1 MAVIA
6 KGRVLQI
13 DGKSVK
19 VEVLDDKG
27 KRTGTQT
34 ARLRED
40 IKLKKGDFVMISFG
54 VVVDKLRK

>member
-6 KGRVLQI
+6 KGRVLQV

-19 VEVLDDKG
+19 VEVLDEKG

-34 ARLRED
+34 AHLRED
-40 IKLKKGDFVMISFG
+40 IKLKKGDLVMVSFG